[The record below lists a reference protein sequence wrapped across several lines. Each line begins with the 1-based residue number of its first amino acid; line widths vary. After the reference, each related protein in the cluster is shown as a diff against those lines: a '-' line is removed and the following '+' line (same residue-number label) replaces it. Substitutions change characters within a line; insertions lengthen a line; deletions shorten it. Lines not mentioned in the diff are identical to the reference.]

1 MNRVTEREVIR
12 YGTILT
18 DDCFYQVI
26 DKEDNKQK
34 NIRIRTFW
42 YCDDCYYHKMENGDV
57 VDFRKLEYKY

>member
-18 DDCFYQVI
+18 DDSFYQVT
-26 DKEDNKQK
+26 DGKNSEKK

>member
-18 DDCFYQVI
+18 DDCFRQ
-26 DKEDNKQK
+26 ESDNENNKWD
-34 NIRIRTFW
+34 NIRIRIFW

-57 VDFRKLEYKY
+57 VDFRKLEYRY

>member
-18 DDCFYQVI
+18 DDCFYHVI
-26 DKEDNKQK
+26 DEKDNERK

-57 VDFRKLEYKY
+57 VDFHKLEYKY